1 MQKYSWTVDTLIDRL
16 NYLESLNTDGFSSF
30 MLDVVDFDK
39 EQLKSNIEELQ
50 NPRRPVEGIL
60 NQYNLRKEAL
70 EKVKFFFPF
79 YQEFL
84 EKGNSFMDTY
94 NEVNQTDENSQPI
107 IDFKTSSLSKDDIIE
122 LTHDF
127 FKNLNSKFYK
137 IFLKPFNYRY
147 DHTIFLTDSE
157 ENLFSG
163 ETFHLICT
171 DETFINVYRD
181 STINDLL
188 IAIHEYTHAIC
199 LEINPYDCDIE
210 KGLFVEIS
218 TLFMELVAQDYITNT
233 LNSEEGMIARINR
246 HLNTIDDAI
255 LINLTIALMDIEKN
269 NLHNFQSGKEI
280 KRYRYLLP
288 EDLRKFSLTE
298 YLNLY
303 YASQEEYLDSYMYAV
318 ELYEIYKNDPDKA
331 FYYLNKIIRL
341 DLNTRRQYYNNIKR
355 FGLTPNLSQEKF
367 QEELTRDLFTLCKK
381 K

>member
-30 MLDVVDFDK
+30 ELDVVDFDK
-39 EQLKSNIEELQ
+39 EQLKSNIEDLK
-50 NPRRPVEGIL
+50 NPPKPVEGIL
-60 NQYNLRKEAL
+60 NQYNLRKKAL

-84 EKGNSFMDTY
+84 EKGKSFMDTY
-94 NEVNQTDENSQPI
+94 NEVNPIDEDCQSV
-107 IDFKTSSLSKDDIIE
+107 IDLKISSLSKEDIIE

-127 FKNLNSKFYK
+127 FKNLNSQFYK

-147 DHTIFLTDSE
+147 DHTIFLPNDNQ
-157 ENLFSG
+157 NLFSG
-163 ETFHLICT
+163 ETFHLIST

-181 STINDLL
+181 FTINDLL

-199 LEINPYDCDIE
+199 LEINPYDCSIE
-210 KGLFVEIS
+210 KGLFGEIA

-233 LNSEEGMIARINR
+233 LHNEEGMMAKINY
-246 HLNTIDDAI
+246 HLNNIDDAI
-255 LINLTIALMDIEKN
+255 LINLTMALMNIEKN
-269 NLHNFQSGKEI
+269 NLHSFQSGKEI
-280 KRYRYLLP
+280 KKYKYLLP
-288 EDLRKFSLTE
+288 KDLQKFSLTE
-298 YLNLY
+298 YLQLY
-303 YASQEEYLDSYMYAV
+303 YAYQEEYLSSYMYAI
-318 ELYEIYKNDPDKA
+318 ELYETYKNDPDKD

-341 DLNTRRQYYNNIKR
+341 NLNTRRQYYYNIKR

-367 QEELTRDLFTLCKK
+367 QEEFTLSKK